1 MSAIIP
7 EDGEAVNFE
16 PVKVLFTLHQG
27 LDALDLVGPLEILSN
42 ARHDPKDTKSNAFV
56 ITTAADAEG
65 VTTAQG
71 LQVRAD
77 ISFKEA
83 HKRLAEFD
91 VVVVPGGNADSV
103 LKGKLEPL
111 GLIKA
116 FADLQ
121 IKNPMRERTLMSV
134 CTGSLFLAQQG
145 VLAGLSGTTH
155 PDYIIKLENLC
166 QSVRQRD
173 MGEPT
178 DVMTERYVV
187 NNLRFDLGDEDE
199 NPYIRRRSDAGG
211 RRPSNARKG
220 SFSLRE
226 SNTRRESN
234 ARRATLKLGGLRVIT
249 SGGVTTGFDAAL
261 YLVSALVS
269 HESANEVA
277 RILQYE
283 WHKGVVVNGIDV

>member
-1 MSAIIP
+1 MSNPANFAFP
-7 EDGEAVNFE
+7 ESKA
-16 PVKVLFTLHQG
+16 FT
-27 LDALDLVGPLEILSN
+27 
-42 ARHDPKDTKSNAFV
+42 
-56 ITTAADAEG
+56 ITIAADSEG
-65 VTTAQG
+65 VTTKQGAQI
-71 LQVRAD
+71 RAD
-77 ISFKEA
+77 VSFKEA
-83 HKRLAEFD
+83 HKRLSEFD
-91 VVVVPGGNADSV
+91 VVVVPGGSTDAV

-121 IKNPMRERTLMSV
+121 VKNPMRERTLLSV

-145 VLAGLSGTTH
+145 ILAGLAATTH

-166 QSVRQRD
+166 QSVGQRD
-173 MGEPT
+173 MGERT

-249 SGGVTTGFDAAL
+249 SGGITTGFDAAL

-277 RILQYE
+277 RMLQYE